1 EVAAWAD
8 AVSFE
13 LDDRPALVDALRVCS
28 TVLQLIGTMRKR
40 FASGDTYEPSDI
52 GTTRQLVEAASEAGV
67 RHFVLLSSV
76 GAGRPVGAYLEA
88 KAEAERLVTH
98 SALPWTIVRPGA
110 FVGEDRFPQIFGHP
124 GMDPPGARLLSRV
137 PFMSALRP
145 IHLDQLAS
153 VLLKVALDGAPTS
166 TVLEGRNLWE
176 LVDAARPL
184 QTRPSGS

>member
-1 EVAAWAD
+1 
-8 AVSFE
+8 
-13 LDDRPALVDALRVCS
+13 
-28 TVLQLIGTMRKR
+28 
-40 FASGDTYEPSDI
+40 
-52 GTTRQLVEAASEAGV
+52 
-67 RHFVLLSSV
+67 
-76 GAGRPVGAYLEA
+76 GAGRPIGAYLKA

-110 FVGEDRFPQIFGHP
+110 FVGEERLPQIFGRL
-124 GMDPPGARLLSRV
+124 GVNPPGAKLLTRL

-145 IHLDQLAS
+145 THLDQLAS